1 MSRMQVNRGPS
12 RRNIQQTRS
21 IPAPTGGLNGR
32 DAYAAM
38 PATDALVLDNMF
50 PNPSNVALRNG
61 YISWATGL
69 PSAVNSLCCYSSA
82 TGRKL
87 FAAAGAG
94 IYDVTAKGAV
104 GAAVV
109 SGLTSDQW
117 QHVNF
122 GTPGGQFLAMVNG
135 SDSMQLYNGT
145 TWQAV
150 TSSSTPISI
159 TGVPTANLIHINMFK
174 GRLFCIEKNSMK
186 AWYLPLN
193 SIGGAANY
201 LDFSGLV
208 TLGGYLMAMVTWTI
222 DNAGGTDSMAAFITS
237 EGEVLLFRGSDP
249 AYASSWYLQGQ
260 FRIGR
265 PVGRRCYVR
274 IGSDVAVIGADGLFP
289 MSQALLTDRS
299 QRQDAV
305 SDKIVNLIN
314 NDIQNYS
321 ANFGWQAILHPI
333 GNKLVVNVPA
343 TTGTYQYVMNTV
355 NGSWC
360 RFTGWAAN
368 CWELMGDQLM
378 FGGQTA
384 VYQADTGLSDNGNS
398 IYATA
403 IQAPQYFG
411 TAGQKQFTMA
421 RPIFYSNASV
431 RPAFQINV
439 DFDLTVPAL
448 TSASSSTKFTPWGS
462 AWGSPWSSPSLI
474 RKDWQNVYGV
484 GFAGAP
490 AMALNVKNAILN
502 WQATDVTFI
511 NGDPL

>member
-1 MSRMQVNRGPS
+1 MKRPVYRGPS
-12 RRNIQQTRS
+12 RSNIQRTQS

-38 PATDALVLDNMF
+38 PAGDAIILDNMF
-50 PNPSNVALRNG
+50 PAPSNVQLRNG
-61 YISWATGL
+61 YLAWATGFAA
-69 PSAVNSLCCYSSA
+69 PVNSLCCYSSA

-87 FAAAGAG
+87 FAASGAG
-94 IYDVTAKGAV
+94 IYDVTVKGV
-104 GAAVV
+104 IGAAVV
-109 SGLTSDQW
+109 AGQTSDKW

-122 GTPGGQFLAMVNG
+122 GTPGGQYLIMVNG
-135 SDSMQLYNGT
+135 SDSPQLYNGT
-145 TWQAV
+145 AWQAITAV
-150 TSSSTPISI
+150 SAPISI
-159 TGVPTANLIHINMFK
+159 TGVTTSNLIHVNMFK
-174 GRLFCIEKNSMK
+174 GRLFFIEKNTMR
-186 AWYLPLN
+186 AWYMPVN
-193 SIGGAANY
+193 SIGGAANV

-222 DNAGGTDSMAAFITS
+222 DNAGGTDTLAAFLTS
-237 EGEVLLFRGSDP
+237 EGEVLLYRGSDP
-249 AYASSWYLQGQ
+249 SYASSWFLQGQ

-321 ANFGWQAILHPI
+321 GNFGWQPFLHPI
-333 GNKLVVNVPA
+333 GNKLIVNVPA

-368 CWELMGDQLM
+368 CWELIGDQLM
-378 FGGQTA
+378 FGGTTA
-384 VYQADTGLSDNGNS
+384 VYQADTGLSDNGGS
-398 IYATA
+398 INAVA

-411 TAGQKQFTMA
+411 STGQKQFTMA
-421 RPIFYSNASV
+421 RPIFSSNATI
-431 RPAFQINV
+431 RPAFQINT
-439 DFDLTVPAL
+439 DFDLTVPSL
-448 TSASSSTKFTPWGS
+448 TSSSSSTKFTPWGS
-462 AWGSPWSSPSLI
+462 PWGSPWSSPSLI
-474 RKDWQNVYGV
+474 RKDWLNVYGV
-484 GFAGAP
+484 GFAGSP
-490 AMALNVKNAILN
+490 ALAINVKNAVLN

-511 NGDPL
+511 DGDPL